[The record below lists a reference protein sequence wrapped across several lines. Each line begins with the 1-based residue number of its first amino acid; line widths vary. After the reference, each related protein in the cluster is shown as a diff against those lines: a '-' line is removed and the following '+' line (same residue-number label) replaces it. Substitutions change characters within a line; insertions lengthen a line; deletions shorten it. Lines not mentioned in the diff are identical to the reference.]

1 MEEIALSGILVDDA
15 EKRIDK
21 KGHEYIRFKVGCEGT
36 DMYGKPRV
44 SLYRCYTYDLKAGS
58 LKKGEL
64 VFVTGT
70 LHFEK
75 YEERVV
81 VDVYV
86 HTFAKGMRSCSSWT
100 DN

>member
-44 SLYRCYTYDLKAGS
+44 SLYRIFSYDLNLAT
-58 LKKGEL
+58 LKKGQM
-64 VFVTGT
+64 VFVVGT
-70 LHFEK
+70 FSIDVIDGRSNLNVYAHK
-75 YEERVV
+75 VV
-81 VDVYV
+81 N
-86 HTFAKGMRSCSSWT
+86 GMRCSLENT
-100 DN
+100 